1 MKNIFK
7 LKNSL
12 IMTLGILLCL
22 VGFIGCSSTNN
33 SSINNSGQVVENSNS
48 NNVPLTNPNGS
59 NNNSILILIFQILL
73 IFQITLVKTI

>member
-7 LKNSL
+7 FKNSL

-33 SSINNSGQVVENSNS
+33 SSINNSGQVVENSNP
-48 NNVPLTNPNGS
+48 NNVPLTNPNENKND
-59 NNNSILILIFQILL
+59 NNISYNN
-73 IFQITLVKTI
+73 T